1 MDKEEGGGRKGDEEE
16 RGEEEDRVRSKGP
29 VGLHLRRT
37 RLEPRA
43 AGGPWSWDTLH
54 WERGV

>member
-1 MDKEEGGGRKGDEEE
+1 MDKEEGGGRKGGGEE
-16 RGEEEDRVRSKGP
+16 RGEEEDRARSEGL

-37 RLEPRA
+37 RLEPRV
-43 AGGPWSWDTLH
+43 AGGPWFWDILH